1 MGYAQGMT
9 EKKDDRRRRIQV
21 ELTSVGIQFP
31 VSIGIGFLIGHYLD
45 KWLNLYPLLTIIFSV
60 LGVVA
65 AFVNVFR
72 LNAELNR
79 LEKEEQDERE
89 GQ

>member
-1 MGYAQGMT
+1 MT